1 MHMGD
6 ITALGK
12 LFTSTEVDRVDTGEF
27 VSRVAEL
34 LATDENAKAGCDWF
48 EVFVCELEGRFRVV
62 KERHVLLGHQIL
74 PWLFDHC
81 GTGGMDIFRTDEG
94 HWARWQGQCV
104 WAYPIYVERKV

>member
-12 LFTSTEVDRVDTGEF
+12 LFCSTEENKVDTGEF
-27 VSRVAEL
+27 VSQLAEL
-34 LATDENAKAGCDWF
+34 LATDENARCGTDWF
-48 EVFVCELEGRFRVV
+48 EVFVCGWEGRFQIV
-62 KERHVLLGHQIL
+62 KERHMFIGHQIL

-94 HWARWQGQCV
+94 HWARWQGQCI